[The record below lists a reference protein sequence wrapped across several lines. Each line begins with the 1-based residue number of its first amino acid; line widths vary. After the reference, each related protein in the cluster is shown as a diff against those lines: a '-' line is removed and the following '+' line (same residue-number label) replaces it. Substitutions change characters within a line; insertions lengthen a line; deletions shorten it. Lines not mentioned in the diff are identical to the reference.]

1 MHLALPE
8 KTDRKPYLVVAG
20 SAPTH
25 KYHSLAKKCRVQNK
39 IIFIGPVRKIQNA
52 LAITDV
58 AVLPTFYDPS
68 SRFILEALAAQ
79 KPVITTTFNGATD
92 MFMENRHG
100 KVIDTPENITA
111 LAQAIS
117 YFTDTANIQKASRAI
132 VEDNIKEKISISN
145 VAKSLESLYEQ
156 ILEKRRF
163 L

>member
-1 MHLALPE
+1 
-8 KTDRKPYLVVAG
+8 
-20 SAPTH
+20 
-25 KYHSLAKKCRVQNK
+25 
-39 IIFIGPVRKIQNA
+39 
-52 LAITDV
+52 
-58 AVLPTFYDPS
+58 
-68 SRFILEALAAQ
+68 LAAQ

-92 MFMENRHG
+92 MFVANRHG

-117 YFTDTANIQKASRAI
+117 YFTDTENIQKASRAI